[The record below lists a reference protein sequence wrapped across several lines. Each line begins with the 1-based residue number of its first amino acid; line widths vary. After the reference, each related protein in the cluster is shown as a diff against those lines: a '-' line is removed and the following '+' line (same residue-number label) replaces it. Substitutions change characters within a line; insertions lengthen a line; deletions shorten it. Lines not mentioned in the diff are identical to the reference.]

1 MSCIHD
7 FEMKPL
13 EQPWKVIVQNC
24 DALKEKK
31 KTKQRNVSIN
41 LHNIQFNQNICQLDN
56 MWKTQFLV
64 TK

>member
-41 LHNIQFNQNICQLDN
+41 LHNIQFNQNIYQLR
-56 MWKTQFLV
+56 
-64 TK
+64 